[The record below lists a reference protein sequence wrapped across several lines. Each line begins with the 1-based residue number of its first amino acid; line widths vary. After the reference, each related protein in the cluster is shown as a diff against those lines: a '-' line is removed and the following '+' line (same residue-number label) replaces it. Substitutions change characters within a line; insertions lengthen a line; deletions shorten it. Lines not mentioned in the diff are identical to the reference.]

1 MSKGRK
7 ALKVIL
13 WILVSILV
21 IVGGIVAYFY
31 FTDSGKRNAMTVI
44 PEDAIYIIETNN
56 LTEGW
61 STLRESKMWRHLL
74 QSPKFDEINT
84 SAMSLDSL
92 INGNKTLDML
102 FSDRQLVISAHM
114 ITLTDYDF
122 IFAVDLKKAS
132 KISFLTNYIKDIVGY
147 YDYSFGKRNYAG
159 TQIIELTNSISHE
172 IISFCFIDNILVCSF
187 SPLLVEKSITQK
199 DSEFWTK
206 NPNVRFVST
215 EIKGNKLFNF
225 YINYSRVDDFMKS
238 YLAESSAFVNSVS
251 KSLYFSAFNVTFDNE
266 KLQWDGYTSVNDSI
280 PSYYKVIADQS
291 PGKFKAYEIISEKAA
306 LYVSMSFGSSETF
319 FDKLKEVFKAED
331 TTKAQD
337 YEKTIKKVEKVLKVD
352 LQEDFFSWIGNELAF
367 VKLQPSANAN
377 EFDAIA
383 IIHTNDIDKA
393 KSSMDKITK
402 NVRKR
407 TLGLLKFN
415 DTEYKN
421 FTIKYLEYGWFLK
434 LCFGKYFAKFD
445 KPYYIYMEDYVVF
458 SNSPSCLMDFI
469 DDYTTGKTLSHNKE
483 FTDFLDNFETKSNIS
498 VFVQMPKI
506 YSHLYY
512 YSKADKRKGIHDNK
526 ETILSFTRVGL
537 QLISDNKMFKT
548 KLVADFDESAAF
560 NSDLENIESAAE
572 DLYLTTIDS
581 GGYKIEL
588 SGVNSAKTGPVKLYY
603 KDSTTIRAEGRVLNG
618 KPDGL
623 WRSYFED
630 GKIMSAVT
638 YKDGMASGLA
648 IFYFD
653 GDKQTTRVELTFEED
668 KIVGIYREFY
678 ENGNR
683 KAMLE
688 FNDGVPD
695 GDAEFY
701 YDSGVIKIEGQYNDG
716 LKNGKWKHYTE
727 TGELINKEKWKK
739 TQGE

>member
-1 MSKGRK
+1 M
-7 ALKVIL
+7 
-13 WILVSILV
+13 
-21 IVGGIVAYFY
+21 
-31 FTDSGKRNAMTVI
+31 
-44 PEDAIYIIETNN
+44 
-56 LTEGW
+56 
-61 STLRESKMWRHLL
+61 L
-74 QSPKFDEINT
+74 QSPKFEEINS

-102 FSDRQLVISAHM
+102 FADRQMVISAHM
-114 ITLTDYDF
+114 ISLTDYDF

-147 YDYSFGKRNYAG
+147 YDYTFAKRNYAG
-159 TQIIELTNSISHE
+159 TEIIELTNSISHE
-172 IISFCFIDNILVCSF
+172 IISLCFIDNILVCSF

-199 DSEFWTK
+199 DTEFWMK

-225 YINYSRVDDFMKS
+225 YINFSKVGDMLKC
-238 YLAESSAFVNSVS
+238 YLSEPSTFVNSMS
-251 KSLYFSAFNVTFDNE
+251 KSLYFSAFNVTFDDEN
-266 KLQWDGYTSVNDSI
+266 LQWDGYTSVNDSI
-280 PSYYKVIADQS
+280 PSYYKAIVDQS

-367 VKLQPSANAN
+367 VKLQPSPNAS
-377 EFDAIA
+377 EYDAIA
-383 IIHTNDIDKA
+383 IIHTNDIEKA
-393 KSSMDKITK
+393 KTSMNKITK

-434 LCFGKYFAKFD
+434 LCFGKFFVKFD

-469 DDYTTGKTLSHNKE
+469 DDYTMGKTLSHNKE
-483 FTDFLDNFETKSNIS
+483 FTDFLDKFETKSNIS

-512 YSKADKRKGIHDNK
+512 YSKADKRKGIRDNK

-560 NSDLENIESAAE
+560 DSDLENIESAAE
-572 DLYLTTIDS
+572 ELYLSTIDS
-581 GGYKIEL
+581 GGFKVDLANVKVPKAGAAKI
-588 SGVNSAKTGPVKLYY
+588 YY
-603 KDSTTIRAEGRVLNG
+603 EDSTTIKAEGRVVDG

-638 YKDGMASGLA
+638 YKDGMANGIA
-648 IFYFD
+648 MFYFD
-653 GDKQTTRVELTFEED
+653 DDKQTTRVELTFEDD
-668 KIVGIYREFY
+668 KIVGTYREFY

-683 KAMLE
+683 KAMLI
-688 FNDGVPD
+688 FKDGMKD

-701 YDSGVIKIEGQYNDG
+701 YDSGVIKIEGQYKDDM
-716 LKNGKWKHYTE
+716 KQGKWKHYTE
-727 TGELINKEKWKK
+727 TGEIINKEKWKK
-739 TQGE
+739 DQTK

>member
-1 MSKGRK
+1 MSTGRK
-7 ALKVIL
+7 VLKVIL
-13 WILVSILV
+13 WILISILV
-21 IVGGIVAYFY
+21 IIGGVVAYFY
-31 FTDSGKRNAMTVI
+31 FRDSGKRNALTVI
-44 PEDAIYIIETNN
+44 PEDAVYIIETNN

-61 STLRESKMWRHLL
+61 STLRESKMWRHML
-74 QSPKFDEINT
+74 QSPKFEEINS

-102 FSDRQLVISAHM
+102 FKDRQMVISAHM
-114 ITLTDYDF
+114 ISLTDYDF

-147 YDYSFGKRNYAG
+147 YDYSFAKRNYAG
-159 TQIIELTNSISHE
+159 TEIIELTNTISHE
-172 IISFCFIDNILVCSF
+172 IISLCFIDNILVCSF
-187 SPLLVEKSITQK
+187 SPMLIEKSITQK
-199 DSEFWTK
+199 DSEFWMK

-225 YINYSRVDDFMKS
+225 YINFSKVGDMLKC
-238 YLAESSAFVNSVS
+238 YLAEPSTFVNSMS
-251 KSLYFSAFNVTFDNE
+251 KSLYFSAFNVTFNDEN
-266 KLQWDGYTSVNDSI
+266 LQWDGYTSVNDSI
-280 PSYYKVIADQS
+280 PSYYKAIVDQS

-306 LYVSMSFGSSETF
+306 LYASMSFGSSETF

-367 VKLQPSANAN
+367 VKLQPSPNAS
-377 EFDAIA
+377 EYDAIA
-383 IIHTNDIDKA
+383 IIHTNDIEKA
-393 KSSMDKITK
+393 KTSMNKITK

-434 LCFGKYFAKFD
+434 LCFGKFFAKFD

-469 DDYTTGKTLSHNKE
+469 DDYTMGKTLSHNKE
-483 FTDFLDNFETKSNIS
+483 FTDFLDKFETKSNIS

-526 ETILSFTRVGL
+526 ETILSFTRVGF

-572 DLYLTTIDS
+572 ELYLSTIDS
-581 GGYKIEL
+581 GGFKVDLANAKVPKAGAAKI
-588 SGVNSAKTGPVKLYY
+588 YY
-603 KDSTTIRAEGRVLNG
+603 EDSTTIKAEGRVVDG

-630 GKIMSAVT
+630 GKIMSAIT
-638 YKDGMASGLA
+638 YKDGMANGIA
-648 IFYFD
+648 MFYFD
-653 GDKQTTRVELTFEED
+653 DDKQTTRVELTFEDD
-668 KIVGIYREFY
+668 KIVGTYREFY

-683 KAMLE
+683 KAMLI
-688 FNDGVPD
+688 FKDGIKD

-701 YDSGVIKIEGQYNDG
+701 YDSGVIKIEGQYKDDM
-716 LKNGKWKHYTE
+716 KQGKWKHYTE

-739 TQGE
+739 DQTK